1 MPDPAGAS
9 STEGRSKVGRTSL
22 RTVGYVRVSGL
33 GQVNGDGLDRQE
45 RTVRDYARRHR
56 LAVIEVFTDA
66 GVSGT
71 KELDHR
77 EGLSALLARV
87 RQGDVGTVLVERADR
102 VARDLMVSEVIL
114 RRLADLG
121 VQVIAADSGTDLTAA
136 DGDPTRRL
144 VRQLLAAVA
153 EFDRAMT
160 VAKLRAARERVR
172 AARGRC
178 EGLPRYGERAGERET
193 LERALALRRKPRG
206 GRPLSFAKVAAALN
220 AEGHRTRRG
229 GPWSASGVR
238 RILGG

>member
-1 MPDPAGAS
+1 MADADGAS
-9 STEGRSKVGRTSL
+9 STEDASRVSRSAHRA
-22 RTVGYVRVSGL
+22 VGYLRVSGL
-33 GQVNGDGLDRQE
+33 GQVSGDGLDRQE

-56 LAVIEVFTDA
+56 LAVVEMFTDS

-87 RQGDVGTVLVERADR
+87 RHGDVRIVPVERADR
-102 VARDLMVSEVIL
+102 LARDLMVSEVIL
-114 RRLADLG
+114 RRLADHG

-160 VAKLRAARERVR
+160 VAKLRAARDRVR
-172 AARGRC
+172 RIRGRC
-178 EGLPRYGERAGERET
+178 EGLPPFGMRDGEEET
-193 LERALALRRKPRG
+193 LSRAQKLRRKPRG
-206 GRPLSFAKVAAALN
+206 GKPMSFARIAERLN
-220 AEGHRTRRG
+220 AEGHRTRRDG
-229 GPWSASGVR
+229 RRSGCP
-238 RILGG
+238 